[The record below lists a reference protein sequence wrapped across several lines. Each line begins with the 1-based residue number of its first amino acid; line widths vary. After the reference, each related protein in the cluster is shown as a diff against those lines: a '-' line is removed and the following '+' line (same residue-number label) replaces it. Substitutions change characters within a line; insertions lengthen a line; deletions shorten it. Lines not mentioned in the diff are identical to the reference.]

1 MKNRRKKVKNP
12 KNPFQV
18 GFFHV
23 FFWGWVFWL
32 WFFGANP
39 AILEYFVVLHLGH
52 GADGLG
58 GKAAHRL
65 LHVVDGLAD
74 AGENVVH
81 QPVVSAG

>member
-1 MKNRRKKVKNP
+1 MKNRRKKVKHP

-18 GFFHV
+18 VFFHV
-23 FFWGWVFWL
+23 LFWVC
-32 WFFGANP
+32 FFGANP